1 MIRVEVI
8 FYGAFMAP
16 PRGEVALV
24 FERIEGPTL
33 DLFILAG
40 PKWGN
45 GGMMLGKIRF
55 SRWWFQRFLFSPLP
69 GEMLQFA

>member
-1 MIRVEVI
+1 MIWVEVI

-40 PKWGN
+40 PRWMWSWE
-45 GGMMLGKIRF
+45 GMMEGIKGC
-55 SRWWFQRFLFSPLP
+55 W
-69 GEMLQFA
+69 EK

>member
-40 PKWGN
+40 PK
-45 GGMMLGKIRF
+45 
-55 SRWWFQRFLFSPLP
+55 
-69 GEMLQFA
+69 